1 MIVIQNKAII
11 AELQRLGVAE
21 AFESPDAP
29 VDARNAASKIPEAWF
44 TAAKRAEE
52 EALKLVDKANPLV
65 DEADKEDKKLLDSKK
80 LQKFFVSSPKTPY
93 EFGQF
98 IEMVNRIDAVI
109 TKLGYVHDYISVIDS
124 LISHEVND
132 LIPEPS
138 RLRITTMMKRAIELS
153 NDIGPIAAWSN
164 AKRNMVLRWLSDD
177 EDDAASIE
185 EVASDD
191 HNQE

>member
-1 MIVIQNKAII
+1 
-11 AELQRLGVAE
+11 
-21 AFESPDAP
+21 
-29 VDARNAASKIPEAWF
+29 
-44 TAAKRAEE
+44 
-52 EALKLVDKANPLV
+52 
-65 DEADKEDKKLLDSKK
+65 
-80 LQKFFVSSPKTPY
+80 
-93 EFGQF
+93 
-98 IEMVNRIDAVI
+98 MVNRIDAVI